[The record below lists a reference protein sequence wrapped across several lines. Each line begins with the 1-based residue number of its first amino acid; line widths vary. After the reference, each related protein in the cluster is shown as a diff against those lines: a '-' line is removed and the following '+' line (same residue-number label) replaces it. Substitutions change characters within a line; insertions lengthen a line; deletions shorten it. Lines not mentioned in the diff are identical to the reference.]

1 MDTTAFYSIVA
12 GTCFTL
18 VGLWW
23 NVVQSH
29 REWFDDETTRSLAGG
44 VYSSFLIPGLMALG
58 AQVGGT
64 SQLIWQVVF
73 VLAAGVGMWTTTK
86 LIMKTRELKSVGLFR
101 QNHWAVVVL
110 YALVV
115 IFGITP
121 GLGTAL
127 TGLIPLQVEGILI
140 ALLILIAHGLVW
152 EFMTESQTRKL

>member
-29 REWFDDETTRSLAGG
+29 KEWFDDEATRALAGG
-44 VYSSFLIPGLMALG
+44 VYLSFLIPGMMSLG
-58 AQVGGT
+58 AQVGG
-64 SQLIWQVVF
+64 SSRFIWQAVF
-73 VLAAGVGMWTTTK
+73 VLAACMGMWTTTK
-86 LIMKTRELKSVGLFR
+86 LIFKTRKLKATGFFR
-101 QNHWAVVVL
+101 RNHWVVIFL

-115 IFGITP
+115 IFGIAP

-127 TGLIPLQVEGILI
+127 TGLIPLQIEGILI
-140 ALLILIAHGLVW
+140 ALLVFIAHGLVW
-152 EFMTESQTRKL
+152 EFMSESQTKKL